1 MVLQFRPQLFQHGV
15 HFGVLELVA
24 GLVDNEGNIYV
35 VNAGGQSIRKISYPD
50 GYVTI
55 AAGGTMSGE
64 TETDGLPL
72 ECTFLY
78 PKDIAM
84 DSEENFYIAGGA
96 GLNVRKLAIE

>member
-1 MVLQFRPQLFQHGV
+1 MKQ
-15 HFGVLELVA
+15 
-24 GLVDNEGNIYV
+24 
-35 VNAGGQSIRKISYPD
+35 
-50 GYVTI
+50 
-55 AAGGTMSGE
+55 AGGTMSGE

>member
-1 MVLQFRPQLFQHGV
+1 MKRAAHPS
-15 HFGVLELVA
+15 E
-24 GLVDNEGNIYV
+24 
-35 VNAGGQSIRKISYPD
+35 RYPNP
-50 GYVTI
+50 GWLHVTI
-55 AAGGTMSGE
+55 APGGRPVSGE